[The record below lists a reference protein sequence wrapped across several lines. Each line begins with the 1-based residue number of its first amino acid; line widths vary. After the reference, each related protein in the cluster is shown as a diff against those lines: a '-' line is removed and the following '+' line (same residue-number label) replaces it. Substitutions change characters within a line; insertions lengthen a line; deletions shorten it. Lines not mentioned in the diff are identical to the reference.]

1 MFTHASF
8 HLLADGRLPE
18 QVWSKVS
25 FQRERGLAPHP
36 VVGLVLQVGNAE
48 MFRQALGIE
57 SLEPF
62 SRASKQDPCFTSV
75 EEDGGDKRLV
85 QLELA
90 CEVDGF
96 APPDPV

>member
-1 MFTHASF
+1 MSKPCKLPSLGSWAVART
-8 HLLADGRLPE
+8 GVGQGQLPE
-18 QVWSKVS
+18 GNRSCSSPSRWSCAPSRKCRDVS
-25 FQRERGLAPHP
+25 SSTWYRKPGT
-36 VVGLVLQVGNAE
+36 G
-48 MFRQALGIE
+48 
-57 SLEPF
+57 
-62 SRASKQDPCFTSV
+62 ASKQDPCFTSV